1 MKRIIYTLL
10 IAFASALS
18 FTACTEEEV
27 VPVTGDNG
35 GGVFGDDVR
44 K

>member
-1 MKRIIYTLL
+1 MKKILYTLL

-27 VPVTGDNG
+27 APNTENG
-35 GGVFGDDVR
+35 GAVVGDAV
-44 K
+44 KF